1 MINKKALKLIRDIA
15 NIKRQNTIFQEEP
28 KKIRIISIIMLISKN
43 GLKLN
48 NYRLIERKF
57 IPIRHRI
64 DYIRYTSTVAHI
76 SHRYCEIPYRLTT
89 SMNRKK

>member
-48 NYRLIERKF
+48 NYRLIERKKE
-57 IPIRHRI
+57 RE
-64 DYIRYTSTVAHI
+64 S
-76 SHRYCEIPYRLTT
+76 
-89 SMNRKK
+89 